1 MLPSSSRRVVG
12 RILTRATAA
21 VQQQQREQQIRIL
34 SDDNPGARESAA
46 ITIICLIVIRNS
58 SWWCST
64 ALRMELLSARSHKTC
79 VPDSIFRTQTKPECF
94 GGNPTQNTRDSTE
107 PEPDAFQK
115 QTRSRDI
122 GSDPNLDR
130 ISGSTI
136 ERSVAAF
143 RANPGGKKEAHFW
156 TTILG
161 IMCHVSCSPPQLGT
175 SARTSSRDQEFWVRD
190 QCLRVLQFDK
200 VQAISMMASLSRTS
214 ASRDWVKRWT
224 WIRQYDVEKTENGGG
239 IAVSIS
245 IDRFAGFN
253 MSVPWIAV
261 DLKTDDSGFHHPNP
275 FGLGVG
281 LALPRRGW
289 IDITGRGIPRPCHP
303 SKILRS
309 NPAAPHLPSYCCA
322 TVSHKKR
329 VRWSAKNPLLAE
341 WNQAWL
347 VGNAPQSRSG
357 NKVETGEGEER
368 KLWFLKKGFQLT
380 LARDDY
386 CCLSTMSCPQES
398 PNLNERSQKQPK
410 QAAQR
415 GRSSDMG

>member
-12 RILTRATAA
+12 RISIRATAA
-21 VQQQQREQQIRIL
+21 AQQQQREQQIRNL
-34 SDDNPGARESAA
+34 SNDNAA
-46 ITIICLIVIRNS
+46 MMIICLIVIQNS
-58 SWWCST
+58 SWWCS
-64 ALRMELLSARSHKTC
+64 AVLRMELLSAKSHNIR

-94 GGNPTQNTRDSTE
+94 GGKPNSKTPETALNLNPTLSKNK
-107 PEPDAFQK
+107 PDHETLACSSIQ
-115 QTRSRDI
+115 
-122 GSDPNLDR
+122 G
-130 ISGSTI
+130 
-136 ERSVAAF
+136 
-143 RANPGGKKEAHFW
+143 NPGGKKEAHFW

-200 VQAISMMASLSRTS
+200 VKRWDVDPAVRCGEDGERGGGGGGDSGVDKYRSVRGVQHVRAVDCRRLKPTIAASITRTHS
-214 ASRDWVKRWT
+214 ASASDL
-224 WIRQYDVEKTENGGG
+224 
-239 IAVSIS
+239 
-245 IDRFAGFN
+245 RFQ
-253 MSVPWIAV
+253 
-261 DLKTDDSGFHHPNP
+261 D
-275 FGLGVG
+275 GL
-281 LALPRRGW
+281 W

-309 NPAAPHLPSYCCA
+309 NPAAPHLPSCCCA

-380 LARDDY
+380 LARVAK
-386 CCLSTMSCPQES
+386 L
-398 PNLNERSQKQPK
+398 ERTEPKKQPK